1 MRKGNFIGNLIL
13 HPAGAVDTIQK
24 RWGLIKTA
32 IIFALTSLM
41 VAANFLV
48 ANFTGN
54 ILGFAIY
61 GVAFGVIMESLILF
75 FNLLFLYLLFRLTK
89 WNGEIEP
96 FLKASSWL
104 IMIPGIVY
112 YLITLPIFIV
122 LRMTLQ
128 EGFGVYLYQTAKYV
142 MYLWI
147 ISLLMVAATKD
158 RKEIRIVHIAAIIL
172 AFALTY
178 VFVLVVNYN
187 LVSLITARVE
197 V

>member
-1 MRKGNFIGNLIL
+1 MRRGNFLGDLIL

-24 RWGLIKTA
+24 RWGPIKTA

-41 VAANFLV
+41 IAANFLV

>member
-1 MRKGNFIGNLIL
+1 
-13 HPAGAVDTIQK
+13 
-24 RWGLIKTA
+24 
-32 IIFALTSLM
+32 M